1 MARAVYD
8 KLFAWLVQKL
18 NETIV
23 PQHGEDGCMSL
34 GLLDIFGFENF
45 SVNSLEQLCIN
56 FANEK
61 LQQLYIMYVFKSEA
75 EEFKAEGL
83 LE

>member
-18 NETIV
+18 NETII
-23 PQHGEDGCMSL
+23 PQRGEDGCMSL

-45 SVNSLEQLCIN
+45 SVNSLE
-56 FANEK
+56 
-61 LQQLYIMYVFKSEA
+61 
-75 EEFKAEGL
+75 
-83 LE
+83 